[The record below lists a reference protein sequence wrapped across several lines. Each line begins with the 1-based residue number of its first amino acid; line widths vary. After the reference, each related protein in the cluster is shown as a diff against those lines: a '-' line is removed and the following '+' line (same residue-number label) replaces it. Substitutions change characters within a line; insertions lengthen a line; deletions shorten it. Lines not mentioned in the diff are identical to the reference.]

1 MLGHPTCPFRSID
14 HPEKLPVHVPP
25 FSLRAPRIDSRH
37 LPQRVPIHHADE
49 PGLEKLMPS
58 PGPTLTFYDR
68 LRPLWLIHG
77 AIFAAMDSCDGHHAD
92 PPSQLAFLPPIALL
106 ATLARS

>member
-1 MLGHPTCPFRSID
+1 MLGRSSCPFRSID

-25 FSLRAPRIDSRH
+25 LKLSTPRIKPRH
-37 LPQRVPIHHADE
+37 LTQRVPIHHAHE
-49 PGLEKLMPS
+49 PGLEDLMPS
-58 PGPTLTFYDR
+58 PRPTFTLPVP

-92 PPSQLAFLPPIALL
+92 PPPVN
-106 ATLARS
+106 